1 MREQARGRGADA
13 PTEKAG
19 TSGRRATAGD
29 AAAENRFRR
38 NYLPGNALAQAHF
51 GQRVNLLLSFALH
64 LLQRRLRS
72 FFL

>member
-1 MREQARGRGADA
+1 MKVDAVRRQAPRPGRQAHA
-13 PTEKAG
+13 
-19 TSGRRATAGD
+19 TSGGRVGERRSQ
-29 AAAENRFRR
+29 FRG